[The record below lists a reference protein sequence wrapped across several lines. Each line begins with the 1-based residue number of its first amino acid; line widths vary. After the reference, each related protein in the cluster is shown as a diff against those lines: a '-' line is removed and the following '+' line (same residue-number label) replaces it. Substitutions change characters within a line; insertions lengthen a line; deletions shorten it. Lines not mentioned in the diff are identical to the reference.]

1 MLDATF
7 PRRMSWAAAAHC
19 LLVHATPEALTVTA
33 YGATPPGGRP
43 VPLARHRPD
52 GTMTD
57 DPIVLMR
64 E

>member
-1 MLDATF
+1 
-7 PRRMSWAAAAHC
+7 
-19 LLVHATPEALTVTA
+19 VHATPEALTVTA